1 MKTSEIK
8 TDVVYEYNRSNDM
21 PAFQSETLVVLDA
34 SAPIRFTERAGWSS
48 ALRTFTGADTAS
60 PAKRGVLAIIARKHD
75 ADWLHAHMG
84 DLVKVSAADAIGK
97 TEIEVRDLVFANV
110 DLDADDAPSVNI
122 IAAAP
127 RRIRRTWEERDAAA
141 VATEES
147 RARHAQRKAA
157 ADALK
162 ASQWKVVRDALA
174 ERGIET
180 DGYDTDAVKQQDG
193 EVKTSVATLAAIL
206 GLTLPQ
212 ADAE

>member
-21 PAFQSETLVVLDA
+21 PAFQSETVIVLDP
-34 SAPIRFTERAGWSS
+34 SSPVKMSNPGRWSS
-48 ALRTFTGADTAS
+48 VRPTFLDAADAS
-60 PAKRGVLAIIARKHD
+60 PAARGVLAILARRDD
-75 ADWLHAHMG
+75 AEWFRIHLS
-84 DLVKVSAADAIGK
+84 DLVKVSAVDAIGK
-97 TEIEVRDLVFANV
+97 TATEVRDLVFANV
-110 DLDADDAPSVNI
+110 DLDADDAPSFDIV
-122 IAAAP
+122 AAAP
-127 RRIRRTWEERDAAA
+127 RNIRRTWEERDAAA
-141 VATEES
+141 IATEEY
-147 RARHAQRKAA
+147 RARNAQRKAA

-180 DGYDTDAVKQQDG
+180 ATYNADAVKQRDG
-193 EVKTSVATLAAIL
+193 EVTTSIATMAAIL